1 MDGRIAK
8 GSNHDGRETVPMR
21 EAFFYCLLLRSPS
34 PSLNR
39 VSRRTH
45 DSLSLA
51 AAFDST
57 SHLSKEM
64 NSSRLDLLVGV
75 WFVDGLQFGEEGIL
89 VVTAEGRVVQFST
102 SVTPPEKY
110 PIHRLWMVPEGD
122 HQVRFSASPR
132 RGSWTRGIEWGES
145 GWTMIAFHDQ
155 REIRYGCKR
164 ASEDRLPDWFSEML
178 EKSLAWMVERE
189 GQEDAV

>member
-1 MDGRIAK
+1 MDDRLTK
-8 GSNHDGRETVPMR
+8 GPNHDGCETVPMK
-21 EAFFYCLLLRSPS
+21 EGIFCCLLLTAPS

-45 DSLSLA
+45 DSLSVA

-57 SHLSKEM
+57 EPLSTEM
-64 NSSRLDLLVGV
+64 NSNRIDSLVGV

-89 VVTAEGRVVQFST
+89 VVTQEGRVVQFPT
-102 SVTPPEKY
+102 SVTPPEEY

-122 HQVRFSASPR
+122 HQVRFCASPR
-132 RGSWTRGIEWGES
+132 GGSWTRGIEWGES
-145 GWTMIAFHDQ
+145 SWTMIAFHDQ
-155 REIRYGCKR
+155 REIRFRCRR

-178 EKSLAWMVERE
+178 EESLAWMVERE
-189 GQEDAV
+189 EREDPV